1 MDDAIEITCPDLS
14 LSLGF
19 CPDCYQKNVQGIWP
33 YLTCYCD
40 CNRVGAYAEIIRV
53 KGNGAENIRI
63 GSWKMK
69 MEISREDFERNLQNQ
84 NNGKSVRID
93 VLFRA

>member
-1 MDDAIEITCPDLS
+1 MDNAVEITCPDLS

-40 CNRVGAYAEIIRV
+40 CNRVGAYAEIIRG
-53 KGNGAENIRI
+53 KDNGAENIRLS
-63 GSWKMK
+63 SWKMK
-69 MEISREDFERNLQNQ
+69 MDVSREDFEKNLQKLSNEK
-84 NNGKSVRID
+84 NLRIEI
-93 VLFRA
+93 LFKA

>member
-1 MDDAIEITCPDLS
+1 MDNAIKITCPDLS

-19 CPDCYQKNVQGIWP
+19 CPDCYQKNVQAIFP

-40 CNRVGAYAEIIRV
+40 CNRVGAYAEIIR
-53 KGNGAENIRI
+53 GRDNGAENIRL

-69 MEISREDFERNLQNQ
+69 MDVSREDFEKNLQKLSNEK
-84 NNGKSVRID
+84 NLRIEIH
-93 VLFRA
+93 FKA

>member
-1 MDDAIEITCPDLS
+1 MGDTIKINCPDLS

-19 CPDCYQKNVQGIWP
+19 CPDCYQENVQASWP
-33 YLTCYCD
+33 YLTCYCN

-53 KGNGAENIRI
+53 RDNGVENIRL

-69 MEISREDFERNLQNQ
+69 MEVSREDFERNLPKQSNV
-84 NNGKSVRID
+84 NNIRID
-93 VLFRA
+93 ILFKA

>member
-1 MDDAIEITCPDLS
+1 MDNDIKITCPDLS

-19 CPDCYQKNVQGIWP
+19 CPDCYQKNVQAISP

-40 CNRVGAYAEIIRV
+40 CNRVGAYAEIIR
-53 KGNGAENIRI
+53 GRDNGAENIRL

-69 MEISREDFERNLQNQ
+69 MDVSREDFEKNLQKLGNEK
-84 NNGKSVRID
+84 NLRIEI
-93 VLFRA
+93 LFKD

>member
-1 MDDAIEITCPDLS
+1 MDDSIRITCPDLS

-19 CPDCYQKNVQGIWP
+19 CPDCYQKNVQAVWP

-40 CNRVGAYAEIIRV
+40 CNRVGAYAEIIRASD
-53 KGNGAENIRI
+53 NGAEKIRL

-69 MEISREDFERNLQNQ
+69 MEISREDFESNLQKLGD
-84 NNGKSVRID
+84 GKDMTIEI
-93 VLFRA
+93 LFKA